1 MGLFS
6 RKKKDIAPPVAGEV
20 VTDDVPM
27 TWRVI
32 PDGEGNL
39 MELVQKEISSA
50 KEKGE
55 TPYIFFGSS
64 FADGAIMMRKFR
76 KQMAD
81 AYVGKY
87 IIELDAFS
95 WPAEEVRAIGSTG
108 VVPALHLVGDDNLA
122 SDQFIDGN
130 AWEEDTLKNM
140 KGPITSFLHG

>member
-55 TPYIFFGSS
+55 TPN
-64 FADGAIMMRKFR
+64 
-76 KQMAD
+76 
-81 AYVGKY
+81 
-87 IIELDAFS
+87 
-95 WPAEEVRAIGSTG
+95 
-108 VVPALHLVGDDNLA
+108 NLKEFD
-122 SDQFIDGN
+122 S
-130 AWEEDTLKNM
+130 K
-140 KGPITSFLHG
+140 